1 METSDPKLVLAK
13 VHKRLSGQHDGTLDD
28 KGRLSVP
35 AEFRGI
41 LGLTD
46 GSEVKVSR
54 HIVLPCAVIY
64 RLDAFDAL
72 LDYAELTDTR
82 EGRMIVRVVGGA
94 ARTMSLDK
102 TGRLSIPGPFRDH
115 AGLEGAVYVVGM
127 DQHLQ
132 VWNPKTWAAH
142 WDKKANELDFDPWM

>member
-1 METSDPKLVLAK
+1 METTETRIGLEK
-13 VHKRLSGQHDGTLDD
+13 VHKRLSGQHDCTLDD

-46 GSEVKVSR
+46 GSDVKVSR

-64 RLDAFDAL
+64 RPDAFDAL
-72 LDYAELTDTR
+72 LDHAERTDTR
-82 EGRMIVRVVGGA
+82 EGRMIIRVVGGA

-115 AGLEGAVYVVGM
+115 ARLDGSVYVVGM

-132 VWNPKTWAAH
+132 VWNPKTWNEH
-142 WDKKANELDFDPWM
+142 WDKKANEMDFDPWM